1 MLWIE
6 KYRPKTFDQIIGQ
19 EKVLRHLRSFAEQK
33 NVPHMIV
40 FGPHGTG
47 KSASIECMA
56 RVLYGEYW
64 QENTTVLSAADL
76 FSQGKAYLEQDERF
90 SHIFQ
95 KDASLINNVKYIIKW
110 YSSIRPLDA
119 EFKLMVFEGAE
130 HLTFE
135 AQQAL
140 RRIMERFSS
149 TCRFI
154 LCTTNPS
161 SIIPAISSRCL
172 PLFFA
177 PLSAGEIHGRLQ
189 AIMSEEGIDREQV
202 APEDLEL
209 IEHAARGDLRKAI
222 MLLQLHVARGEE
234 IDITEISESETLTIS
249 AAAFSALRQG
259 QLEKANA
266 LVQSLMVDYGL
277 SGREVLRELRTVSTR
292 EYNDAR
298 IAVAL
303 ADTDYLLGHAG
314 NDFLQIDALLARIAR
329 EVFS

>member
-6 KYRPKTFDQIIGQ
+6 KYRPKTFDQIVGQ
-19 EKVLRHLRSFAEQK
+19 ETVLSHLRSFAAQK

-47 KSASIECMA
+47 KSVSIECMA
-56 RVLYGEYW
+56 RELYGEYW
-64 QENTTVLSAADL
+64 QENMTVLSAADL
-76 FSQGKAYLEQDERF
+76 FAQGKAYLEQDERF

-119 EFKLMVFEGAE
+119 EFKLMVFESAE

-149 TCRFI
+149 TCRFV

-177 PLSAGEIHGRLQ
+177 PLSSEEIQAHLQ
-189 AIMSEEGIDREQV
+189 AIMAKEGIEGSRV
-202 APEDLEL
+202 AFEDLEL
-209 IEHAARGDLRKAI
+209 IEHASRGDLRKAI
-222 MLLQLHVARGEE
+222 MLLQLHVARGED
-234 IDITEISESETLTIS
+234 IDIAEIAESETLTIS
-249 AAAFSALRQG
+249 SQAFAALQQG
-259 QLEKANA
+259 QLDRATA

-277 SGREVLRELRTVSTR
+277 SGREVLRELRAVAAR

-298 IAVAL
+298 IAVAI
-303 ADTDYLLGHAG
+303 AETDYLLGHAG
-314 NDFLQIDALLARIAR
+314 NEYLQMDALLARITR
-329 EVFS
+329 EVFT